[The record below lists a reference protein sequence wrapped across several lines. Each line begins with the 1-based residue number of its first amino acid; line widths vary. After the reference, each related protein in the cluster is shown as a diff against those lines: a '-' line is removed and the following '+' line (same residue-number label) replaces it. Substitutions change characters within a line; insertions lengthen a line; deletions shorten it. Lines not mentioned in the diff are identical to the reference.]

1 MNDTSKLSNPPSD
14 DSRYR
19 QLIEAV
25 TDYAIYMLDANGFV
39 TSWNPGAQR
48 FKGYTAAEI
57 LGGHFSQFYAEEDR
71 LAGKPARALATAAR
85 EGKFEGEGWRLRKD
99 GSRFWAHVVIDPIRD
114 SAGQLVGY
122 AKITR
127 DLTERRAAEETLR
140 RSQEQFRLLVQ
151 GVTDYAIYMLDR
163 EGLITSWN
171 AGAARIKGY
180 SEAEIIGRHFSLFYR
195 PEDSSEGQPMAALR
209 NAEREGRFESEGWRV
224 RKDGSQFWANVVVDP
239 IRDDTGEI
247 IGFAKVTRDV
257 TAKRDAQLAL
267 QMAQESLFQ
276 SQKLDAIGQL
286 TGGVAHDF
294 NNLLTVII
302 SSLEIV
308 RRRMPPDGKLEGL
321 IENAAKAAKRGAS
334 LTQRMLSFARRQD
347 LNPEPVDVVSL
358 LLEMSDLLERSLGP
372 TITIHMP
379 ELTPMK
385 PVLVDPNQLELA
397 VLNLAVNARD
407 AMPDGGSVSIAV
419 DEQTS
424 TAAEPLLAPGSYVRI
439 TVRDEGEGMDA
450 ETLARATEP
459 FFTTKGV
466 GKGTGLGLSM
476 IQGLATQSG
485 GQFVLKSQPGQG
497 TTAELWLPTAELVLS
512 QPKAKGR
519 REANQA
525 AMLPL
530 VVLVVDDDEL
540 VLETTRA
547 MLEELGHTAL
557 TATSGPGALD
567 RLRDSPEVQLVLTD
581 HAMPV
586 MSGAEL
592 IEAIRQRHPGL
603 GVVLASGYAE
613 LATALPPSVVK
624 IAKPFDQT
632 SLERALALASAEAR
646 RHVSWDD

>member
-1 MNDTSKLSNPPSD
+1 LALPFRRRRWRPGILLESWGSVPVAIDTQHLMNDTSKLSNPPSD

-114 SAGQLVGY
+114 STGQLVGY

-127 DLTERRAAEETLR
+127 DLTERRAAEEALR

-267 QMAQESLFQ
+267 QRTRPVLPRLQRCWRGKRTVAVEVAQRP
-276 SQKLDAIGQL
+276 KPP
-286 TGGVAHDF
+286 
-294 NNLLTVII
+294 
-302 SSLEIV
+302 IV
-308 RRRMPPDGKLEGL
+308 RQLASSQHADWTGAVHSSRLYSDTHNK
-321 IENAAKAAKRGAS
+321 AKSRKE
-334 LTQRMLSFARRQD
+334 D
-347 LNPEPVDVVSL
+347 
-358 LLEMSDLLERSLGP
+358 
-372 TITIHMP
+372 
-379 ELTPMK
+379 
-385 PVLVDPNQLELA
+385 ELA
-397 VLNLAVNARD
+397 
-407 AMPDGGSVSIAV
+407 
-419 DEQTS
+419 QT
-424 TAAEPLLAPGSYVRI
+424 
-439 TVRDEGEGMDA
+439 
-450 ETLARATEP
+450 
-459 FFTTKGV
+459 
-466 GKGTGLGLSM
+466 
-476 IQGLATQSG
+476 
-485 GQFVLKSQPGQG
+485 
-497 TTAELWLPTAELVLS
+497 
-512 QPKAKGR
+512 
-519 REANQA
+519 
-525 AMLPL
+525 
-530 VVLVVDDDEL
+530 
-540 VLETTRA
+540 
-547 MLEELGHTAL
+547 
-557 TATSGPGALD
+557 
-567 RLRDSPEVQLVLTD
+567 
-581 HAMPV
+581 
-586 MSGAEL
+586 
-592 IEAIRQRHPGL
+592 
-603 GVVLASGYAE
+603 
-613 LATALPPSVVK
+613 PP
-624 IAKPFDQT
+624 
-632 SLERALALASAEAR
+632 
-646 RHVSWDD
+646 